1 MNYPITKP
9 GVYQIPEADYHRV
22 EICDGPSI
30 SSSGL
35 RAIARCPAKYWWN
48 SPLNPNRPAQD
59 EARHFTFGRA
69 AHDLVLDGVGWPSR
83 YHVLPEGFDARA
95 TKKWADAIGFMEI
108 AQAGGMTIL
117 RHDDWLAIKEMAAA
131 LKRHPI
137 SKALSRGKAEQ
148 SIVWKDAETG
158 VWLRC
163 RPDFLPDNRRL
174 VPDYKTTTDAH
185 PDSFQK
191 DMANYGYF
199 QQAAHYLD
207 GLAAVFGED
216 QRAFYF
222 IAQEKNP
229 PYIVQ
234 PFALDESA
242 IEWGRKLNRKAIRTF
257 ARCLEKNEW
266 PGYSTDFVTVALPQW
281 QVKQLIE
288 AEQGEIIDRAGET
301 NEVSF

>member
-1 MNYPITKP
+1 VNLIDKP
-9 GVYQIPEADYHRV
+9 GVYQIAESDYHRK
-22 EICDGPSI
+22 ELCIGPSI

-35 RAIARCPAKYWWN
+35 RAIAKCPAKYWWN
-48 SPLNPNRPAQD
+48 SPLNPNRPEES

-83 YHVLPEGFDARA
+83 YHVLPEGFNAGH
-95 TKKWADAIGFMEI
+95 TKKWADAIDSKTLAEL
-108 AQAGGMTIL
+108 AGLTVL
-117 RHDDWLAIKEMAAA
+117 RHDDWLTIKAMAAE
-131 LKRHPI
+131 LKKHPI

-174 VPDYKTTTDAH
+174 VPDYKTTIDAH
-185 PDSFQK
+185 PDSFAK
-191 DMANYGYF
+191 DVASYGYH
-199 QQAAHYLD
+199 QQAALYLD

-222 IAQEKNP
+222 IAQEKTAP
-229 PYIVQ
+229 FIVQ
-234 PFALDESA
+234 PFTLDEEA
-242 IEWGRKLNRKAIRTF
+242 IAWGRKLNRKAIRTF
-257 ARCLEKNEW
+257 AECLEKNEW
-266 PGYSTDFVTVALPQW
+266 PGYATDFVTVALPQW
-281 QVKQLIE
+281 QVKQLRD

-301 NEVSF
+301 NEALI